1 MVLEVLTITKLLR
14 VVFATGDPATKEY
27 FVALSNSYQS
37 YGLYADGDIKSM
49 ILIHYINKNLN
60 T

>member
-14 VVFATGDPATKEY
+14 AVFATGDTATKEY

-37 YGLYADGDIKSM
+37 
-49 ILIHYINKNLN
+49 
-60 T
+60 